1 MKTLTYIWLALVLGL
16 VAYQCPMA
24 QSTGKK
30 IIVRDELGSRVDF
43 TLVGQS
49 SNVRLDSQ
57 NGVLEVDQV
66 FLGLH
71 PTEKWT
77 IEFRERLAEIVYYKR
92 FYVSNNSIAQYVRSG
107 NIELPP
113 LFASAETNYYLM
125 KRVRELEPLEKD
137 SVNK

>member
-1 MKTLTYIWLALVLGL
+1 MKTYTYICIALVLGV
-16 VAYQCPMA
+16 VAHQSSLA
-24 QSTGKK
+24 QSAGKK
-30 IIVRDELGSRVDF
+30 IIVRDELGVRVEF
-43 TLVGQS
+43 SLVGQN

-57 NGVLEVDQV
+57 NGVLELDQV
-66 FLGLH
+66 FLSLH
-71 PTEKWT
+71 STEKWT
-77 IEFRERLAEIVYYKR
+77 IEFRERLADIVYYKR
-92 FYVSNNSIAQYVRSG
+92 FYVKNSNMANYVRSG